1 MFNILNNDNISFP
14 FQDEN
19 KKRLDAYANNMFGT
33 FVNKIENEIENAND
47 LEYLESKLEATEIDL
62 KRIVNEVFRAPV
74 FFSSFSK

>member
-14 FQDEN
+14 LQ
-19 KKRLDAYANNMFGT
+19 DAYANNMFGT

-47 LEYLESKLEATEIDL
+47 LEYLESKLEAAEIDL
-62 KRIVNEVFRAPV
+62 KKIVNEVFRAPV